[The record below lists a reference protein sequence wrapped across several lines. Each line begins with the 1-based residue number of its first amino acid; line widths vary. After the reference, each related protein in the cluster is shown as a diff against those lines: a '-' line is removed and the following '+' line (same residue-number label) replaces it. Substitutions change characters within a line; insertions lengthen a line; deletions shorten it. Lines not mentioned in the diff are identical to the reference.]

1 MQQHATLNLLENFNT
16 VLLYLLESA
25 TCLAVFY
32 LVYQFV
38 LRRERSFQYNR
49 IYLLA
54 VLVFSMTFP
63 LIEINYNPDT
73 TPTVLNSIHQVG
85 NEATD
90 EPIIESKKAWSYTII
105 AESERPWLLWWE
117 VLILLYFTGFAALAL
132 KFFVQ
137 IRSFKDFIWFKRHNT
152 RYRENYFLVKSEG
165 QMPTFA
171 FFNYLIW
178 DNSQKLSKREEK
190 QIMEHEKVHINQ
202 KHSYDVVFLEVL
214 KIVFWFNP
222 FIYLFKN
229 LLEESHEY
237 EADRNVAKTNG
248 ESAYAS
254 LLVKLVFSKMG
265 LEMGSHFNKSQTL
278 KRVNMI
284 KATKK
289 VNYLRLLIPIPVVAL
304 MFFIFACEAVPGG
317 KAVEVAEVAYDYDS
331 FGANDTKPVPSEGLS
346 AWKDYL
352 QESILYPAEARKAR
366 VEGEVVVS
374 FVVGKNGKIGD
385 VKLIESLGMGCDE
398 AVRDAILKSQI
409 WKPGQKNGK
418 LINTRVKVPISFRMS

>member
-1 MQQHATLNLLENFNT
+1 MQQHSTLQLLENFNNA
-16 VLLYLLESA
+16 LLYLLESA

-32 LVYQFV
+32 LLYQFV

-54 VLVFSMTFP
+54 VLVFSITFP
-63 LIEINYNPDT
+63 LIEIDYNPDT

-85 NEATD
+85 NEVTD
-90 EPIIESKKAWSYTII
+90 EPIIESKKAWSYTIT

-117 VLILLYFTGFAALAL
+117 VLILLYFIGFVALAL

-152 RYRENYFLVKSEG
+152 RYRENYFLVRSEG
-165 QMPTFA
+165 QLPTFA

-178 DNSQKLSKREEK
+178 DDSQKLTKREKK

-237 EADRNVAKTNG
+237 EADRNVAKANG
-248 ESAYAS
+248 ANAYAS

-265 LEMGSHFNKSQTL
+265 LEMGSYFNKSKTL
-278 KRVNMI
+278 KRVNMM
-284 KATKK
+284 KANKK
-289 VNYLRLLIPIPVVAL
+289 INFFKMLIPIPVVAL

-317 KAVEVAEVAYDYDS
+317 KAVEVADVAYDYES
-331 FGANDTKPVPSEGLS
+331 FGDNDTKPVPVEGLI
-346 AWKDYL
+346 AWKNYL
-352 QESILYPAEARKAR
+352 QETIEYPAEARKAR
-366 VEGEVVVS
+366 IEGDVVVS
-374 FVVGKNGKIGD
+374 FVVGKNGEISDYRLVEG
-385 VKLIESLGMGCDE
+385 LGNGCDQ
-398 AVRDAILKSQI
+398 AVLMAIRNSKD
-409 WKPGQKNGK
+409 WKPGQKDGR
-418 LINTRVKVPISFRMS
+418 LINTRVKVPITFKMS